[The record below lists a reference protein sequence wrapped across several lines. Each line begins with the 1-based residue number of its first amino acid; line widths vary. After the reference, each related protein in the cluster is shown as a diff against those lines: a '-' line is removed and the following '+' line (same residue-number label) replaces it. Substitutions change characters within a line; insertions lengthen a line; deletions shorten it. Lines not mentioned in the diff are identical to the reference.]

1 MTRSTRFLSFAVAV
15 SFAGCALPL
24 GMPPASSVARF
35 VRTDWQPDAK
45 PHGKVTA
52 TAAGTY
58 LVSTQGGSYGQV
70 FSPEAAARFDV
81 ASVYELAPSVSTSLV
96 SLDAQAVV
104 LRNEQGSVGVLH
116 GVGAGLAF
124 QTSSSGTSN
133 SSPNILYTTFHAGLL
148 GQLRAGPGTA
158 YAAFRYAYGTGVP
171 FGSVSGG
178 VQIGF
183 TPSHYVMGNV
193 GYLYRVGDRLS
204 VSPELGVGWMK
215 PATQA
220 PSASPYE
227 NIVFAPSVTV
237 AADF

>member
-1 MTRSTRFLSFAVAV
+1 MTLGARGLCFVVAV
-15 SFAGCALPL
+15 SFVGCAVPL

-45 PHGKVTA
+45 PRGKVAA

-58 LVSTQGGSYGQV
+58 IVGTQGGSYGQV
-70 FSPEAAARFDV
+70 FSPEAAVRFDV

-96 SLDAQAVV
+96 GLDAQAVIV
-104 LRNEQGSVGVLH
+104 RNEQGSFGVLH

-124 QTSSSGTSN
+124 QTATGTGGT

-171 FGSVSGG
+171 FGNASGG
-178 VQIGF
+178 ALSF

-193 GYLYRVGDRLS
+193 GFLYKLGGALS
-204 VSPELGVGWMK
+204 ISPELGVGWMK
-215 PATQA
+215 PVT
-220 PSASPYE
+220 SGTTTGSSE
-227 NIVFAPSVTV
+227 TILFAPSVTV